1 MWFPRKKREN
11 PVTGQW
17 KIIRLELARTPEY
30 PEGSPS
36 RAYILRLPLSKDG
49 LIDEAM
55 VGSHPELASVLRSLP
70 EEPDQK
76 GYIVRK
82 ASGWAF
88 SYALGDDD
96 DEAVYHLET
105 HPIRMGDY
113 ITLAEPDGQRLP
125 FRVVQLSADSVAD

>member
-1 MWFPRKKREN
+1 MRFPRKKREN

-30 PEGSPS
+30 PEGSSS
-36 RAYILRLPLSKDG
+36 RAYILRLPLREGG

-55 VGSHPELASVLRSLP
+55 VGSNPELASVLRSFP
-70 EEPDQK
+70 DEPDQK

-82 ASGWAF
+82 ANGWAF

-125 FRVVQLSADSVAD
+125 FRVVQLSPDAV